1 MFPDPPTEKFSLGHL
16 SKLELLS
23 FNGYGFLHQL
33 TYLPDSVQTSK
44 IKLSLRSTL
53 GREDY
58 TNFDATIDLRDG
70 VKVPHNNLFEQFR
83 FRVIL
88 TGKRRKRVMEL
99 KLDEPFLEQI
109 ENSTFRTHLDTLVY
123 CLDDI
128 PDSVKT
134 CQFITGSGESHIT
147 VHHYTPTSTERMFHS
162 GVLKMPLTKKYN
174 YVQMSK

>member
-1 MFPDPPTEKFSLGHL
+1 MFPDPPAEKFSLGYL

-33 TYLPDSVQTSK
+33 KDLPDSVRTLK

-83 FRVIL
+83 FRIFL
-88 TGKRRKRVMEL
+88 QGKRRRIMEL
-99 KLDEPFLEQI
+99 KLDEPFLQQI
-109 ENSTFRTHLDTLVY
+109 ENSTFRTRLDTLVY

-134 CQFITGSGESHIT
+134 CQFITGSGESRIT
-147 VHHYTPTSTERMFHS
+147 VHHYTPTPTERMIDC
-162 GVLKMPLTKKYN
+162 GVLKIPLTKKYN
-174 YVQMSK
+174 YVQISK